1 MCLLPKGR
9 DLYNISSFLSHP
21 PQYLL
26 WHSDAV
32 HAPLNGKHDFFLY
45 KSKSNYITFCLTT
58 LVWLPYMMREAH
70 SYSFLCSAGLH
81 GSAGLWHH
89 LSFIF
94 PIMTTWLAWNIH
106 VSAPALC
113 RSINK
118 RKTMF
123 SGKHFYIGAGEMVQC
138 CKRSLV
144 HFPAAQ
150 TPEINARNCIN

>member
-1 MCLLPKGR
+1 MCLLPKGL

-70 SYSFLCSAGLH
+70 SYSFLCSALPFSKSFNSSFSIFSLALNTTSFGLPFLEDFLSYSPWLISWPIGH
-81 GSAGLWHH
+81 SKWKLNLFRFKVDFHKWEKPYIWSSFVCFYH
-89 LSFIF
+89 L
-94 PIMTTWLAWNIH
+94 
-106 VSAPALC
+106 
-113 RSINK
+113 
-118 RKTMF
+118 
-123 SGKHFYIGAGEMVQC
+123 
-138 CKRSLV
+138 
-144 HFPAAQ
+144 
-150 TPEINARNCIN
+150 